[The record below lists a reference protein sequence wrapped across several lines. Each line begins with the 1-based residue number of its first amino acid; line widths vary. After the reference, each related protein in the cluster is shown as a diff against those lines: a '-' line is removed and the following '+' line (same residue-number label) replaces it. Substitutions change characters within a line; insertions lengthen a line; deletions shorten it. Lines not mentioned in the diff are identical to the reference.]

1 MPEATTIDHG
11 EIAVGHLTDKYR
23 RPNIEALVRALASA
37 YQEADDVA
45 VRLPEETL
53 GLDSAVGVQ
62 LLALADLVGAPIFG
76 DEDSIRILAKTWLRR
91 NRSRGTINDLIET
104 TALVAQDFVVSEIF
118 PANVVVLI
126 YSFAADLAAT
136 LAYVLQGVRAAGV
149 GGGVVASEVAKDST
163 FQFSSVAGT
172 LQSSTDR
179 GYGHGQYAGL
189 FPA

>member
-23 RPNIEALVRALASA
+23 RPNIEDLVRALVSE
-37 YQEADDVA
+37 YQEVDDVA

-91 NRSRGTINDLIET
+91 NRSRGTINDIIET
-104 TALVAQDFVVSEIF
+104 TALVAEGFIVQELF
-118 PANVVVLI
+118 PANVVITV
-126 YSFAADLAAT
+126 FEFTVELAGT
-136 LAYVLQGVRAAGV
+136 LAYVLRGVRAAGV
-149 GGGVVASEVAKDST
+149 GGQLVASAAPKSDT
-163 FQFSSVAGT
+163 FQYSANDTTFTS
-172 LQSSTDR
+172 LLI
-179 GYGHGQYAGL
+179 GYDYGEYAEGL
-189 FPA
+189 EA